1 MMFDPTNVCGGVS
14 PEFRLEGPST
24 V

>member
-14 PEFRLEGPST
+14 PEFRLEGP
-24 V
+24 